1 MRGIRVA
8 ATAIGQSCWHAPIM
22 KIDRVV
28 VIGASAG
35 GIAALERIAAALPA
49 DFPAPVLIVL
59 HLAPKHRSLLDQ
71 ILTRAGELP
80 AAAASDGEPLERGR
94 IYVAV
99 PDRHLMVDDG
109 SIGVTRGPKENHW
122 RPSIDVLFR
131 SAAYAYGARAIGV
144 VLSGSLADGSS
155 GLYAIRRMGGI
166 AVIQDPE
173 DAAYSSMPLNA
184 MRRVDVDYS
193 LPAREIGSLLAGLVT
208 QPARPEPL
216 DAADYRRDLKPDLD
230 TAATDSMFERGVMES
245 GEPSVYTCPEC
256 NGVLFRIPEGKID
269 RFRCHTGHGF
279 TTAALLDQ
287 LGQTMEANLWEAVK
301 SLQETT
307 ALLTETAEK
316 MRGAGND
323 DSAEELEQKAGEI
336 EERLGTLREIAL
348 AKGGTA

>member
-1 MRGIRVA
+1 M
-8 ATAIGQSCWHAPIM
+8 Q
-22 KIDRVV
+22 IDRVI

-35 GIAALERIAAALPA
+35 GVAALEKIAAALPI

-59 HLAPKHRSLLDQ
+59 HLAPTHRSLLDQ
-71 ILTRAGELP
+71 ILARAGPLP
-80 AAAASDGEPLERGR
+80 AVAARDGERLQCGR

-99 PDRHLMVDDG
+99 PDHHLMVDDG
-109 SIGVTRGPKENHW
+109 VIRVTNGPKENHW

-193 LPAREIGSLLAGLVT
+193 LPANEIGLLLAGLAR
-208 QPARPEPL
+208 QPARAEPL

-230 TAATDSMFERGVMES
+230 TAAADSMFERGIMEY

-256 NGVLFRIPEGKID
+256 NGVLFRIPEGKVD

-287 LGQTMEANLWEAVK
+287 LEQTMEANLWEAVK
-301 SLQETT
+301 SLQETS

-316 MRGAGND
+316 MRDAGNN
-323 DSAEELEQKAGEI
+323 DSAEELEQKVGQI
-336 EERLGTLREIAL
+336 EERLETLREIAL
-348 AKGGTA
+348 ANGGAA